1 MLTISRKC
9 RLTYGNVDPARW
21 STLADFGLERIS
33 CGILRNP
40 AELRSLVADRLDVAI
55 GDERVVDAGGK
66 RHLELVF
73 LAAPLQEP
81 CDLVAV
87 DVDDPRRT

>member
-1 MLTISRKC
+1 MV
-9 RLTYGNVDPARW
+9 NVGRFRSGTD
-21 STLADFGLERIS
+21 L
-33 CGILRNP
+33 LRNP